1 MMPRSMP
8 PPAYIVFVCMVL
20 ALLVFPTSSR
30 AAYQYE
36 KFVGEY
42 LGEGISSGDDDLN
55 KRDLRV
61 EIKPNGDGFILT
73 WVSVTHK
80 KDGRLKRKSY
90 TVPFRPKGESGLYGS
105 AMRTDMFGNQLPLDP
120 LKGEPYVWARIS
132 GDTLFVYAMLITDEG
147 GYEMQVYERTL
158 TSNGMDLTYSR
169 VRDGQELRTVR
180 GTLKRVN

>member
-1 MMPRSMP
+1 MIRSIPRPSS
-8 PPAYIVFVCMVL
+8 AVLAWMVL
-20 ALLVFPTSSR
+20 ALIVFPAPSS

-42 LGEGISSGDDDLN
+42 LGEGISNEEDDLT

-61 EIKPNGDGFILT
+61 EIKPSGDGFILT

-80 KDGRLKRKSY
+80 KSGNLKRKSY
-90 TVPFRPKGESGLYGS
+90 TVRFKPKGSSGLYGS
-105 AMRTDMFGNQLPLDP
+105 AMRTDMFGNQVPMDP

-132 GDTLFVYAMLITDEG
+132 GDTLFVYAMLINDEG
-147 GYEMQVYERTL
+147 GYEMQTYERTL
-158 TSNGMDLTYSR
+158 TANGMNLTYYR
-169 VRDGQELRTVR
+169 VRDGRILRTVR